1 MIYLH
6 QYDILFL
13 MEQDIANIGL
23 SDKEAK
29 IYVTALELGESSITD
44 IARKS
49 GQKRSTTHLAI
60 EHLIMLGLLAE
71 TVKGKRRVISP
82 IHPKRLVEIANLR
95 ARQVEEKLG
104 SLVALYNTP
113 KEKPKIQVFEGNEGV
128 KNVYRDIYASLNNK
142 EELLGFTRIDA
153 LRDFSESVNGWMKM
167 LRSVRDPHIRELNWD
182 NSEGQKWNEETKILR
197 GKNHHIRMF
206 PTDFEFGF
214 NDNLIF
220 GNKLAIFSLK
230 KNIFVTVIESE
241 EIIKTYKTLFEWAWK
256 SGKDIV

>member
-1 MIYLH
+1 
-6 QYDILFL
+6 

-29 IYVTALELGESSITD
+29 IYITALELGEASITD

-104 SLVALYNTP
+104 SLIALYNTP
-113 KEKPKIQVFEGNEGV
+113 KEKPRIQVFEGDEGV
-128 KNVYRDIYASLNNK
+128 NSVYQDIYTSLTNR
-142 EELLGFTRIDA
+142 EELVAFTRIDA
-153 LRDFSESVNGWMKM
+153 LHGFKEALQGWKRMI
-167 LRSVRDPHIRELNWD
+167 RSIRDPRIRELNWD
-182 NSEGQKWNEETKILR
+182 NSDGHIWNKETEPYR
-197 GKNHHIRMF
+197 GKNYRVRMI
-206 PTDFEFGF
+206 PTTFEFGF
-214 NDNLIF
+214 SDNLIF

-241 EIIKTYKTLFEWAWK
+241 EIVKTYKALFEWAWLQ
-256 SGKDIV
+256 GKEIEQGICKHDETSL